1 MTETTTSPTMARL
14 AARGLKAVDRYVE
27 FWNAETPGEQRRT
40 ADAAFAEDVCS
51 HVLLGV
57 WRGVGQLSAFR
68 DEFAKRVPGFE
79 FRPRTAPDAHRDRAR
94 LPWEVVVGE
103 KRIAAGTD
111 VLVLDETGRI
121 ASVTGF
127 VDEFPEGFDLD
138 NHQ

>member
-51 HVLLGV
+51 HVL
-57 WRGVGQLSAFR
+57 LSAFR

>member
-51 HVLLGV
+51 HVL
-57 WRGVGQLSAFR
+57 LSAFR

-138 NHQ
+138 NHH

>member
-51 HVLLGV
+51 HVLL
-57 WRGVGQLSAFR
+57 SAFR

-94 LPWEVVVGE
+94 VPWEVVVGE

>member
-51 HVLLGV
+51 HVLL
-57 WRGVGQLSAFR
+57 SAFR

-94 LPWEVVVGE
+94 VPWEVVVGE

-138 NHQ
+138 NHH

>member
-1 MTETTTSPTMARL
+1 MTETTVPTATRL
-14 AARGLKAVDRYVE
+14 AAAGLRAVDRYVE
-27 FWNAETPGEQRRT
+27 FWNAATPDEQRRT

-57 WRGVGQLSAFR
+57 WRGVEQLIAFR

-79 FRPRTAPDAHRDRAR
+79 FRPRREPDAHRDRAR
-94 LPWEVVVGE
+94 LQWEIVVGGT
-103 KRIAAGTD
+103 RFAAGTD

-127 VDEFPEGFDLD
+127 VDQFPEGFDLD
-138 NHQ
+138 AHH